1 MVSTAEKTLIEIQK
15 LNRAISELS
24 LRLLSAPN
32 PVIPPQARLVARAV
46 EPFQDT
52 ILTTREEIEMDA
64 LRRVQDSLR
73 GLEVDFTQPAP
84 LGGIGMPVQP
94 AVKKK
99 RSTAQKK
106 NDKLQSKAF
115 QQANAEM
122 RKKNGTMRKGK
133 TQSDVAK
140 RAQKIL
146 KVLKKNPTYR
156 AGQAIK
162 KRLK

>member
-24 LRLLSAPN
+24 LRLLTAPN
-32 PVIPPQARLVARAV
+32 PVIPPQARVVARAV
-46 EPFQDT
+46 EPFQDR
-52 ILTTREEIEMDA
+52 ILTTRENVEMAA
-64 LRRVQDSLR
+64 LQRVQDSLR
-73 GLEVDFTQPAP
+73 GLEVDLSQTRPTGTIITP
-84 LGGIGMPVQP
+84 EPVI
-94 AVKKK
+94 KKK
-99 RSTAQKK
+99 RTAAQKR

-115 QQANAEM
+115 QQANSEM
-122 RKKNGTMRKGK
+122 RKQNGAMRKGK

-156 AGQAIK
+156 AGKAIK
-162 KRLK
+162 KRVKR